1 MHDTRD
7 VIFDAKQIEF
17 LAYHSERDQP
27 RARLNSSRGFC
38 HLRGEAAMASR
49 FVLAIIAAIQLLDVG
64 HSLRTSTSTQAKG
77 RVFGTCHR
85 RTCITMESSKDFSS
99 LESIDLKER
108 IYLYNTLSKDKQLFT
123 AVDKSKKS
131 VSFYR

>member
-1 MHDTRD
+1 
-7 VIFDAKQIEF
+7 
-17 LAYHSERDQP
+17 
-27 RARLNSSRGFC
+27 
-38 HLRGEAAMASR
+38 MASR
-49 FVLAIIAAIQLLDVG
+49 FVLAIIAAILLLGVG
-64 HSLRTSTSTQAKG
+64 HSLRTSISTQAKG

-85 RTCITMESSKDFSS
+85 RACINMESSKDFSS